1 MLKRLPSYN
10 GGPLLY
16 LVVTPLGNL
25 SDIAPRAVEA
35 LKAVSRIYAEDTRNA
50 RKLLSYLGIEGK
62 ILASIRSQNEREE
75 AAKAIGLLKE
85 EGGAIAYMS
94 DAGHPCLS
102 DPGAALVHEAV
113 EQSIASTLVPATSAA
128 LAAYCLSGFPD
139 ARFFFQGFLPLSG
152 KERKAVLEAIRK
164 RKEPTIVYEAPTRIV
179 KTLAD
184 LAKVLGEDR
193 EISLSREISKI
204 HEETIHG
211 TLADFSCIEEG
222 SLRGEIAF
230 VVSGSKE
237 EVKETSSEDLDA
249 FMKKHLSLGKGA
261 VKAAME
267 ELGVGRKAAY
277 DSYLRV
283 KD

>member
-1 MLKRLPSYN
+1 MLKRLPSYD

-25 SDIAPRAVEA
+25 SDIAPRVIEA
-35 LKAVSRIYAEDTRNA
+35 LKASSRIYAEDTRNA

-62 ILASIRSQNEREE
+62 LLSSIRSQNERDE
-75 AAKAIGLLKE
+75 AAKAIALLKE

-113 EQSIASTLVPATSAA
+113 AQGIASTVVPATSAA
-128 LAAYCLSGFPD
+128 LAAYCLSGFPE
-139 ARFFFQGFLPLSG
+139 ARFYFQGFLPLSG
-152 KERKAVLEAIRK
+152 KERKAVIEAIK
-164 RKEPTIVYEAPTRIV
+164 ERKEPTIVYEAPSRIV
-179 KTLAD
+179 KTLKD
-184 LAKVLGEDR
+184 LEEVVGEER

-211 TLADFSCIEEG
+211 TLGDFSTLEEG

-230 VVSGSKE
+230 VVEGSKE
-237 EVKETSSEDLDA
+237 EAKAISEDELDA
-249 FMKKHLSLGKGA
+249 YIKRHLSLGKGA

-267 ELGVGRKAAY
+267 DLGVGRKAAY
-277 DSYLRV
+277 ASYLRV

>member
-1 MLKRLPSYN
+1 MLKRLPSYA

-25 SDIAPRAVEA
+25 SDIAPRSIEA
-35 LKAVSRIYAEDTRNA
+35 LRASSRIYAEDTRNA

-62 ILASIRSQNEREE
+62 CLSSIRSQNEREE
-75 AAKAIGLLKE
+75 ARKAIALLKE

-113 EQSIASTLVPATSAA
+113 EQGVASTIVPATSAA

-139 ARFFFQGFLPLSG
+139 ARFYFQGFLPLSG
-152 KERKAVLEAIRK
+152 KDRSAVLESLRE
-164 RKEPTIVYEAPTRIV
+164 RREPTIIYEAPTRIG

-184 LAKVLGEDR
+184 LARVLGEQR

-211 TLADFSCIEEG
+211 SLGDFLGIEEG
-222 SLRGEIAF
+222 SIRGEIAF
-230 VVSGSKE
+230 VVSGNKKE
-237 EVKETSSEDLDA
+237 AVEPSPEEIDA
-249 FMKKHLSLGKGA
+249 CIKRHLSLGKGA

-267 ELGVGRKAAY
+267 ELKVGRKAAY
-277 DSYLRV
+277 DAYLRV
-283 KD
+283 KG